1 MKHVKL
7 NWLLIWGWLA
17 VPAQVNADDTSFFE
31 SKIRPVLVKHCY
43 QCHSS
48 DAKNIKGGLV
58 LDSKDGWQKGG
69 DVGPSIIPGKPTES
83 LLYKAITWQDSDI
96 QMPPDNALPKSV
108 IADFRK
114 WIEDGA
120 VDPRTE
126 GASSGVT
133 LFDLEARRD
142 EHWAWRAYTQSGE
155 SKRESVDYYVNR
167 SLRRAGLRATDPAT
181 KAELIRRLSFDLT
194 GLPPSKEDLECTS
207 IDDYVDQLLRSPH
220 FGEHWARHWLDVVRF
235 CETKGHVPDADRF
248 YAWKYRDYVVDAFN
262 SDLPFNQFVTEH
274 LAGDLLATE
283 QQRAGANGVTNISV
297 TATGALFM
305 HDMHFMV
312 VDPVRQRWDQINSQ
326 IEMVGK
332 AFLGLTLDCARCHD
346 HKFDAVSQRDYYALA
361 GVFYST
367 EQGVSRTG
375 PRAANLSEETVA
387 VEKKYR
393 EYLNGQIE
401 QRRKAQT
408 PKADGKYFPI
418 SEELGIQ
425 SPNQVKD
432 VQTLIDQLEELD
444 PSWQHWVRSAKE
456 ADITTNVSLLVR
468 GDHRNEGE
476 VIPRGFLTALEAE
489 SDFPESGSG
498 RMWLAEQITSEKN
511 PLTARVWVN
520 RLWQQLFGHG
530 IVRTP
535 NNFGK
540 LGSAPT
546 HPALLDYLAR
556 RLVESDWSMK
566 TVIKEIVMSNAY
578 QRSSEA
584 SPKSQ
589 ENDPANKWLSHQNR
603 RRLNAEQI
611 RDGMLAAAG
620 MLDARI
626 GGESIPV
633 FVPPYATANK
643 TVHVP
648 KSGPL
653 DGNGRRSLYLK
664 IRRNFYDPLLLVF
677 DFPDRG
683 KSVGK
688 RLVTTTP
695 AQALAMLNSEFVH
708 HVSKSWGKSLANVDD
723 AFLAAI
729 GRLPTEKEREQ
740 FEPLFVLE
748 DGPYHVAHLIFNHPD
763 FLWIK

>member
-1 MKHVKL
+1 MSLEEDMKHVKL

-108 IADFRK
+108 VADFRK

-120 VDPRTE
+120 VDPRAE
-126 GASSGVT
+126 GASSGVAV
-133 LFDLEARRD
+133 FDLEARRD

-167 SLRRAGLRATDPAT
+167 SLRRAGLRASDLAT
-181 KAELIRRLSFDLT
+181 KTELIRRLSFDLT

-262 SDLPFNQFVTEH
+262 SDLPFTQFVTEH
-274 LAGDLLATE
+274 LAGDLLAPE

-393 EYLNGQIE
+393 EYLNGQIQ

-432 VQTLIDQLEELD
+432 VQNLIDQLEELD

-476 VIPRGFLTALEAE
+476 VIPRGFLTALESE
-489 SDFPESGSG
+489 SDFPESSSG

-626 GGESIPV
+626 G
-633 FVPPYATANK
+633 
-643 TVHVP
+643 
-648 KSGPL
+648 
-653 DGNGRRSLYLK
+653 
-664 IRRNFYDPLLLVF
+664 
-677 DFPDRG
+677 
-683 KSVGK
+683 
-688 RLVTTTP
+688 
-695 AQALAMLNSEFVH
+695 
-708 HVSKSWGKSLANVDD
+708 
-723 AFLAAI
+723 
-729 GRLPTEKEREQ
+729 
-740 FEPLFVLE
+740 
-748 DGPYHVAHLIFNHPD
+748 
-763 FLWIK
+763 

>member
-108 IADFRK
+108 VADFRK

-126 GASSGVT
+126 GASSGVAV
-133 LFDLEARRD
+133 FDLEARRD

-167 SLRRAGLRATDPAT
+167 SLRRAGLRASDPAT
-181 KAELIRRLSFDLT
+181 KTELIRRLSFDLT

-393 EYLNGQIE
+393 EYLNGQIQ

-432 VQTLIDQLEELD
+432 VQNLIDQLEELD

-589 ENDPANKWLSHQNR
+589 ENEPANK
-603 RRLNAEQI
+603 
-611 RDGMLAAAG
+611 
-620 MLDARI
+620 
-626 GGESIPV
+626 
-633 FVPPYATANK
+633 
-643 TVHVP
+643 
-648 KSGPL
+648 
-653 DGNGRRSLYLK
+653 
-664 IRRNFYDPLLLVF
+664 
-677 DFPDRG
+677 
-683 KSVGK
+683 
-688 RLVTTTP
+688 
-695 AQALAMLNSEFVH
+695 
-708 HVSKSWGKSLANVDD
+708 
-723 AFLAAI
+723 
-729 GRLPTEKEREQ
+729 
-740 FEPLFVLE
+740 
-748 DGPYHVAHLIFNHPD
+748 
-763 FLWIK
+763 